1 MIVIVTTGVSCLGR
15 LLKLNNSLQEL
26 NMGSNNDIGDD
37 GMSSLADGLQCNI
50 TLTKLNVQNC
60 GVSVK
65 GNVVY
70 KTGFKIIL

>member
-1 MIVIVTTGVSCLGR
+1 
-15 LLKLNNSLQEL
+15 
-26 NMGSNNDIGDD
+26 MGSNNDIGDD
-37 GMSSLADGLQCNI
+37 GMSSLADGLQYNI